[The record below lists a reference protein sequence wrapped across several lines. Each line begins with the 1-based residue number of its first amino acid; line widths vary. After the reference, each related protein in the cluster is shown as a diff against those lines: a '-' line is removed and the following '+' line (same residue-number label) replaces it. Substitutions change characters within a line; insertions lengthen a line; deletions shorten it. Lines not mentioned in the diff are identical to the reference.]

1 MSPYNKSLSDIK
13 LNTDL
18 RNAPYISFATFR
30 RDGRKV
36 ATPIWAAPYN
46 DGLVMVSAG
55 NAGKVKRVRNS
66 AQAEIAICDVRGKLL
81 GDWSSAEAFL
91 LTDSAQTRSAHAA
104 MLAKYGWQMRLLD
117 TGAWLSRKIKRRAYI
132 RIIAVPS

>member
-1 MSPYNKSLSDIK
+1 M
-13 LNTDL
+13 NTDL
-18 RNAPYISFATFR
+18 RNARYISFATFR

-46 DGLVMVSAG
+46 NGLVMFSAG

-81 GDWSSAEAFL
+81 GDWINAEAFL
-91 LTDSAQTRSAHAA
+91 LTDSEQIRSAHTA
-104 MLAKYGWQMRLLD
+104 MLAKYSWQMRLLD
-117 TGAWLSRKIKRRAYI
+117 AGAWLSSKIDQRAYI
-132 RIIAVPS
+132 RIIALPS